1 MFYSC
6 LDGGAC
12 NSNSTAT
19 FHDESFCNYPGDECV
34 VTTDLNGD
42 SIYGFYDE
50 NCECMPHDFFVQEQ
64 ITSKKLIKA
73 MNVLG
78 QENTL
83 NRFRIE
89 IYDDG
94 SVQKGEICT
103 LPMYDE
109 KGEIQR
115 GLKED
120 IPSSPIPWKGISK
133 N

>member
-1 MFYSC
+1 MDDVEFGPDTIVDVSC
-6 LDGGAC
+6 
-12 NSNSTAT
+12 
-19 FHDESFCNYPGDECV
+19 
-34 VTTDLNGD
+34 
-42 SIYGFYDE
+42 
-50 NCECMPHDFFVQEQ
+50 
-64 ITSKKLIKA
+64 
-73 MNVLG
+73 
-78 QENTL
+78 
-83 NRFRIE
+83 
-89 IYDDG
+89 DDG